1 MYRLYV
7 YYPSR
12 IPVYNSTEYFSENLQ
27 NSTFSNGG
35 DGRSAMTQSNCCIM
49 FNSRY
54 YLLIFLFV

>member
-35 DGRSAMTQSNCCIM
+35 DGRSAMTQGGYQIAALCLTLGITC
-49 FNSRY
+49 
-54 YLLIFLFV
+54 